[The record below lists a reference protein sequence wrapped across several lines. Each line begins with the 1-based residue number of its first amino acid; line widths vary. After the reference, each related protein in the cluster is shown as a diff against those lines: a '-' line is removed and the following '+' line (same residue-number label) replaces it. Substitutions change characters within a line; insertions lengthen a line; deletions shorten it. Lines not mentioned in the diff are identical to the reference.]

1 MPNFATASAFVDTA
15 TKCLATDLASPPRP
29 ACDQARADQAF
40 VIVSN
45 VVKVLEQIMNS
56 VSEVAVVSQCL
67 VRHDRPQIGATSAN
81 VHDVADSLA
90 SEAFPIATPN
100 PGAEMSHSVEHGL
113 DLRNNIHAFNES

>member
-56 VSEVAVVSQCL
+56 VSEGSRSRTASL
-67 VRHDRPQIGATSAN
+67 KSLPSTFETNRN
-81 VHDVADSLA
+81 VMERSL
-90 SEAFPIATPN
+90 
-100 PGAEMSHSVEHGL
+100 
-113 DLRNNIHAFNES
+113 